1 MAKRLHIPITKV
13 GNDQYHI
20 TKGLH
25 LEFLVNGTY
34 GLLKKISLKLSAED
48 NLVYT
53 ESVQFKNIIE
63 KLLTDN
69 PDEIFSAKD
78 LDAIQIWL
86 DSVCAMIIEM
96 DYQDVDY
103 ADKTMRRYLRLAGN
117 FLEEIKIHL
126 EQNS

>member
-1 MAKRLHIPITKV
+1 VAKRLHIPITKV